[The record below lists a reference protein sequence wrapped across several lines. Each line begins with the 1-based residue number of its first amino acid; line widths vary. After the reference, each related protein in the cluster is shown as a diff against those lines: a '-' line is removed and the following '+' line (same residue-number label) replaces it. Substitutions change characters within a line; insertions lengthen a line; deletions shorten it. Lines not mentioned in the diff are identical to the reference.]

1 MKMSEE
7 TIDRIHRTEVTPFST
22 AVLVLGILSIPT
34 CICYGVV
41 GLAIGITALALAT
54 KGKRLYN
61 QHPDKYTQAS
71 YKNLS
76 AGKTCA
82 IIGVCLSAL
91 WFLYFIIIMGVA
103 ITPLNNL
110 AF

>member
-1 MKMSEE
+1 MYEE
-7 TIDRIHRTEVTPFST
+7 VVDQIQGNEVTPFSI
-22 AVLVLGILSIPT
+22 AVLVLGIISIPT
-34 CICYGVV
+34 CICYGIV
-41 GLAIGITALALAT
+41 GLATGITALALAS

-61 QHPDKYTQAS
+61 QYPGKYTQAS

-82 IIGVCLSAL
+82 IVGVCLSAL
-91 WFLYFIIIMGVA
+91 SFLYFIIILGA
-103 ITPLNNL
+103 AFTSLTNL

>member
-1 MKMSEE
+1 MSEE
-7 TIDRIHRTEVTPFST
+7 IVDQIQGSEVIPFSI
-22 AVLVLGILSIPT
+22 AVLVLGIISIPT

-41 GLAIGITALALAT
+41 GLATGITALALAS

-61 QHPDKYTQAS
+61 QHPSQYTQAS
-71 YKNLS
+71 YKNIS

-91 WFLYFIIIMGVA
+91 WFLYFIIILGVA
-103 ITPLNNL
+103 FTPFTNL